1 MDSRIVIPE
10 VCFSAWTKWSN
21 RNKLPNVAK
30 SGVYLI
36 ATFAEE
42 PPDGPADPREKGVV
56 YIGESASGRIQ
67 QRLRAFGRAAFQ
79 GKGKNRGGR
88 RYQHLFGTDSSTVYV
103 STLSGPDLVR
113 ALLGL
118 ATCSLL
124 DISQNNFK
132 GEVNEVLD
140 EANDLAVKY
149 IERKLL
155 LLHFLAH
162 EHRPACNTD

>member
-1 MDSRIVIPE
+1 MDMQMVVPQ
-10 VCFSAWTKWSN
+10 VCFSEWAKWSSRN
-21 RNKLPNVAK
+21 RVPNVGK
-30 SGVYLI
+30 TGVYLI
-36 ATFAEE
+36 ARFEE
-42 PPDGPADPREKGVV
+42 KPSDVPADPCEKGVV

-88 RYQHLFGTDSSTVYV
+88 RSQQLFGTDSSMVYV

-113 ALLGL
+113 ALLGF

-124 DISQNNFK
+124 GISQNNFK

-140 EANDLAVKY
+140 EANDLIVKY

-155 LLHFLAH
+155 LLYFLVY